1 MYSIVDPSW
10 VKIVHGCTIKTKI
23 NVKTFKIY
31 LNFDNLK
38 LTYVM
43 SLNLK
48 RFCFVQQIDEGLSRF
63 LSFGIASRHML
74 ALLLELETDEKFKD
88 KREKRKEILNNT

>member
-1 MYSIVDPSW
+1 
-10 VKIVHGCTIKTKI
+10 
-23 NVKTFKIY
+23 
-31 LNFDNLK
+31 
-38 LTYVM
+38 M

-63 LSFGIASRHML
+63 RSFGIASRHML